1 MLKKKYY
8 VKEFWKN
15 LKSISYYKLL
25 LTIFLIFSEIG
36 FASDIFQGFKQS
48 YGFLALNVLFSG
60 FLGTMYAHSF
70 IKQRKL
76 IPVTLLIHILYSV
89 NVSDFTKNSTLQT
102 VPHEKYIVFGI
113 ALIIT
118 IILAYIFLM
127 NFITT
132 EGIPQIKLRA
142 EMDLAKEMHK
152 ALVPEIKIETNKFLI
167 YGKSIPI
174 DEVGGDLVDV
184 CFKDEEMLC
193 YIADVSGHGISSGL
207 FMGMFKSSVHTILM
221 KDFTVEGIF
230 NDSNKSLYSL
240 KKQNIF
246 LTAAAIIFKQNNIL
260 EYSVAGHLPILY
272 FDSSKNE
279 LKKLLNKQIAISVK
293 HDFNY
298 TGEKFNYQSGD
309 IFILLS
315 DGLTEVFNVNK
326 IGYGLEKFINVIE
339 KNISRSPDELYSIL
353 LKNVNEYGNQ
363 IDDQSLLI
371 IKCK

>member
-1 MLKKKYY
+1 MLKKNYY
-8 VKEFWKN
+8 IREFWKN
-15 LKSISYYKLL
+15 LKSKSYYKLL
-25 LTIFLIFSEIG
+25 LTIFFIFSEIG
-36 FASDIFQGFKQS
+36 FASDIFQKFTQS
-48 YGFLALNVLFSG
+48 YSFLTINVLFSG

-76 IPVTLLIHILYSV
+76 IPVTLLIHILYSI
-89 NVSDFTKNSTLQT
+89 NISDLTKNSTLES
-102 VPHEKYIVFGI
+102 VPPEKYFIFGI

-118 IILAYIFLM
+118 IIFAYIFLM

-142 EMDLAKEMHK
+142 EMELAKQMHK
-152 ALVPEIKIETNKFLI
+152 VLVPEIKIETDKFSI

-184 CFKDEEMLC
+184 CFKDKDIFC

-207 FMGMFKSSVHTILM
+207 FMGMFKSSINTLLL
-221 KDFTVEGIF
+221 KDFTLKSIF
-230 NDSNKSLYSL
+230 NDSNRSLNSL

-246 LTAAAIIFKQNNIL
+246 LTAAGIIFNQNNIA
-260 EYSVAGHLPILY
+260 EYSVAGHLPIIY
-272 FDSSKNE
+272 FDSSKKE
-279 LKKLLNKQIAISVK
+279 LNKLINKQIPISVK
-293 HDFNY
+293 PDFKYSSEKLNY
-298 TGEKFNYQSGD
+298 RSGD

-315 DGLTEVFNVNK
+315 DGLTEVFNENK
-326 IGYGLEKFINVIE
+326 VGYGLDKIINDIE
-339 KNISRSPDELYSIL
+339 NNISKAPYELFSIL
-353 LKNVNEYGNQ
+353 MKIVNEFGKQ

>member
-1 MLKKKYY
+1 
-8 VKEFWKN
+8 
-15 LKSISYYKLL
+15 
-25 LTIFLIFSEIG
+25 
-36 FASDIFQGFKQS
+36 
-48 YGFLALNVLFSG
+48 
-60 FLGTMYAHSF
+60 
-70 IKQRKL
+70 
-76 IPVTLLIHILYSV
+76 
-89 NVSDFTKNSTLQT
+89 
-102 VPHEKYIVFGI
+102 
-113 ALIIT
+113 
-118 IILAYIFLM
+118 
-127 NFITT
+127 
-132 EGIPQIKLRA
+132 
-142 EMDLAKEMHK
+142 
-152 ALVPEIKIETNKFLI
+152 
-167 YGKSIPI
+167 
-174 DEVGGDLVDV
+174 
-184 CFKDEEMLC
+184 
-193 YIADVSGHGISSGL
+193 
-207 FMGMFKSSVHTILM
+207 M

-260 EYSVAGHLPILY
+260 EYSVAGHLPIIY

-326 IGYGLEKFINVIE
+326 IGYGLEKFINNIE
-339 KNISRSPDELYSIL
+339 KNITRSPNELYSIL

-363 IDDQSLLI
+363 IDYQSLLI